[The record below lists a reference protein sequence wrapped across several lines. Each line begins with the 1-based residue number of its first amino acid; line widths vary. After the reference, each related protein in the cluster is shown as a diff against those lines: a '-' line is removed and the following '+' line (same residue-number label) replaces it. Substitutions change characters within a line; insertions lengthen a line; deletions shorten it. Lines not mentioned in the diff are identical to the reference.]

1 MPAGHDQAA
10 EVRVAQAQRAEHD
23 GCSGRSRVVGIA
35 GVVDQDFLGDEED
48 PAGRLEPLDV
58 ERAVLAGGTSSG

>member
-1 MPAGHDQAA
+1 MIRLPRFA
-10 EVRVAQAQRAEHD
+10 VAQAQRPELVAVRGD
-23 GCSGRSRVVGIA
+23 PVGRIA

-48 PAGRLEPLDV
+48 PAGRPEPLDV